1 MTFELAQVNIARL
14 VAPLDDPLLA
24 DFVAALD
31 PVNELADRAPGFIW
45 RLQTDEGNATSIRAF
60 EWDAGGS
67 AGVITNLSVWT
78 DADSLARFVHGEGHR
93 RVLRRRREW
102 FERLPEA
109 WTALWWV
116 PAGQRPTTADAE
128 WRIRRLRAHGP
139 TPEAFTLHHR
149 FPAPVPIACTLSA
162 ADAHDQIDEWRALL
176 ATEAVEARRVSP
188 TQLHFRLQDDSARLG
203 EIVSLARREKAC
215 CPFFDF
221 SLMIEPDAVRL
232 AISVPEAG
240 VPVLDTFAD
249 LGR

>member
-14 VAPLDDPLLA
+14 IAPLDDPRLA

-60 EWDAGGS
+60 EWDAGAS

-78 DADSLARFVHGEGHR
+78 DADSLAGFVHSEGHR

-116 PAGQRPTTADAE
+116 PTGQRPTTADAE
-128 WRIRRLRAHGP
+128 WRIRHLRAHGP
-139 TPEAFTLHHR
+139 TPEAFTLQDR
-149 FPAPVPIACTLSA
+149 FPAPVPIACSLSA
-162 ADAHDQIDEWRALL
+162 GDAHDQMDEWRAIL
-176 ATEAVEARRVSP
+176 ATEAVETRRVSP
-188 TQLHFRLQDDSARLG
+188 TQLQFRLRDDLARMG

-221 SLMIEPDAVRL
+221 SLTIEPDAVSL
-232 AISVPEAG
+232 AIAVPEDG
-240 VPVLDTFAD
+240 VPVLDSFAA